1 MGDFG
6 KYVKGIDVGDL
17 KGWELPDKRTLACVN
32 EVIAMETSVKT
43 LALKLCMLFTI
54 LFSIVVFVAFIG
66 NFITSER
73 SWNAATIVPLSMT
86 IVGIL
91 FEVILIVLWRTMYK
105 TSKCASAGN
114 FETFRCRIAYIYSFE
129 GRYEVQLETCHG
141 QRVNSRFSVDAVRFN
156 LSQTGQDVR
165 LVYFPD
171 TWYSTVIP
179 EINAR
184 E

>member
-1 MGDFG
+1 MSDFG
-6 KYVKGIDVGDL
+6 KYVKGVDVRSL
-17 KGWELPDKRTLACVN
+17 KGWELPDSRTLARVN
-32 EVIAMETSVKT
+32 EVIAIETFVKT
-43 LALKLCMLFTI
+43 SALKLCMLFTI

-91 FEVILIVLWRTMYK
+91 FEVIFIVLWRTMYK

-129 GRYEVQLETCHG
+129 GRYKVQLETCHG
-141 QRVNSRFSVDAVRFN
+141 QRVNSRFPVSPDYFN
-156 LSQTGQDVR
+156 LSQVGQEVR
-165 LVYFPD
+165 LIYFPD

-184 E
+184 G